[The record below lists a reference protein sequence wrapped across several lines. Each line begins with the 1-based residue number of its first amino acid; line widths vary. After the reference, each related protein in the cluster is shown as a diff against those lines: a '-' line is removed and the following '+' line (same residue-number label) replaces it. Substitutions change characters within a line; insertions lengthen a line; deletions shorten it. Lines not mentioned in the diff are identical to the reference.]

1 MNGCSRSPWIH
12 LRTVLDRYHFSFKRL
27 NTPRVNAPMKR
38 CKSSRKDMLNQR
50 PLARHI
56 IMRFST
62 KAIHAGQ
69 DPDPA
74 TGSVTVPVYLTS
86 TYMQVK
92 PGREGKYAYS
102 RTANPTRTALAQR
115 LAALEDGKVGLAFS
129 SGLAATT
136 TVLMLLRKGD
146 HVIAGDD
153 IYGGTYRLFD
163 QVLRNYGLQFT
174 YVDPRSPDNV
184 EKAVRKNTKMIWIE
198 TPTNPLM
205 RVVDIRAISKIATK
219 NHTML
224 VVDNTFAS
232 PYLQNPL
239 KLGADISV
247 HSTTKYLG
255 GHSDLIGGAAIT
267 ADADIGKRLKFLQ
280 NAVGA
285 VPGPLDCWLVLRGI
299 KALAVRM
306 DRHNSNAKQIREFLL
321 KQPKIEQVYYPG
333 LPDHPQRDVVKR
345 QMRGYGGMLSFELK
359 GGFRECEKLLTKLS
373 VFTLAE
379 SLGGVE
385 SLIEHPASMTHA
397 SIPRQRRKEQGI
409 KDTLIRMSV
418 GIEDVEDLLD
428 DLQRGFKG
436 L

>member
-1 MNGCSRSPWIH
+1 
-12 LRTVLDRYHFSFKRL
+12 
-27 NTPRVNAPMKR
+27 
-38 CKSSRKDMLNQR
+38 
-50 PLARHI
+50 
-56 IMRFST
+56 
-62 KAIHAGQ
+62 
-69 DPDPA
+69 
-74 TGSVTVPVYLTS
+74 
-86 TYMQVK
+86 
-92 PGREGKYAYS
+92 
-102 RTANPTRTALAQR
+102 
-115 LAALEDGKVGLAFS
+115 
-129 SGLAATT
+129 
-136 TVLMLLRKGD
+136 
-146 HVIAGDD
+146 
-153 IYGGTYRLFD
+153 
-163 QVLRNYGLQFT
+163 
-174 YVDPRSPDNV
+174 
-184 EKAVRKNTKMIWIE
+184 
-198 TPTNPLM
+198 
-205 RVVDIRAISKIATK
+205 VVDIRAMARISKK
-219 NHTML
+219 NHATL

-239 KLGADISV
+239 RLGADISV

-299 KALAVRM
+299 KTLPVRM
-306 DRHNSNAKQIREFLL
+306 DRHNSNAKHISEFLL
-321 KQPKIEQVYYPG
+321 KQSKVEQVYYPG

-345 QMRGYGGMLSFELK
+345 QMRGHGGMLSFELK
-359 GGFRECEKLLTKLS
+359 GGFRDCEKLLTKLS

-397 SIPRQRRKEQGI
+397 SIPRQRRMERGI

-418 GIEDVEDLLD
+418 GIEDVEDLID

>member
-1 MNGCSRSPWIH
+1 
-12 LRTVLDRYHFSFKRL
+12 
-27 NTPRVNAPMKR
+27 
-38 CKSSRKDMLNQR
+38 
-50 PLARHI
+50 
-56 IMRFST
+56 MRFST

-69 DPDPA
+69 EPDPA
-74 TGSVTVPVYLTS
+74 TGSVTVPVYFTS
-86 TYMQVK
+86 TFVQPR
-92 PGREGKYAYS
+92 PGREGKYVYS
-102 RTANPTRTALAQR
+102 RTANPTRD
-115 LAALEDGKVGLAFS
+115 ALEVSLSSLEEGKVGLAFS

-136 TVLMLLRKGD
+136 TVLMLLQKGD

-163 QVLRNYGLQFT
+163 QILKNYGLQFT
-174 YVDPRSPDNV
+174 FVDPRFPEKV

-205 RVVDIRAISKIATK
+205 KVVDIRAISKIARK
-219 NHTML
+219 SKALL

-239 KLGADISV
+239 RLGADISV

-267 ADADIGKRLKFLQ
+267 SSVEVGKRLKFLQ
-280 NAVGA
+280 NAIGA
-285 VPGPLDCWLVLRGI
+285 IPGPLDCWLVLRGI
-299 KALAVRM
+299 KTLPVRM
-306 DRHNSNAKQIREFLL
+306 DRHSSNAARISEFLR
-321 KQPKIEQVYYPG
+321 KQPEVENVYYPG
-333 LPDHPQRDVVKR
+333 LPDHPQRDIVKR
-345 QMRGYGGMLSFELK
+345 QMRGHGGMLSFELK
-359 GGFRECEKLLTKLS
+359 GGFGKCEKLLKSLR

-397 SIPRQRRKEQGI
+397 SIPEARRIEKGI
-409 KDTLIRMSV
+409 TDKLVRVSV
-418 GIEDVEDLLD
+418 GIEDVEDLLE
-428 DLQRGFKG
+428 DLKRGFKG